1 MPVPGMQR
9 TAQEAKVKSSHGDLT
24 DLEVIGY
31 PRSFLANSVSSPR
44 KEVTITTT
52 TTTTNQKP

>member
-1 MPVPGMQR
+1 MDAHPGN
-9 TAQEAKVKSSHGDLT
+9 AENSSGGKSKVLTGDLT

-52 TTTTNQKP
+52 TTNQKP